1 MKRCLSV
8 LALALAGCASSRND
22 MSRPIVG
29 AARDLPDHFK
39 VSKSGL
45 NKSEEPK
52 AGAGCRSPMIDP
64 RDRTM
69 LLLQRSAAGKG
80 DYQVQGT
87 FSEGGKYGVS
97 SRQLLRIDCDTGKA
111 LGIVD
116 P

>member
-1 MKRCLSV
+1 
-8 LALALAGCASSRND
+8 

-39 VSKSGL
+39 VSRSGL

-52 AGAGCRSPMIDP
+52 PGAGCKSPMIDP

-69 LLLQRSAAGKG
+69 LLLQRSAGGKG
-80 DYQVQGT
+80 DYQVEGT